1 LQLHS
6 KMMQYSKV
14 VTELNKARLQAAV
27 GDGQAEFDLMD
38 AFYSAC
44 KNLDSSRGLGTP
56 MLDGW
61 RLLTMMLD
69 NPKRE
74 RQFAHAYRA
83 QETEFG
89 SSDAIAFRRTLARGA
104 RTFLEQQFSLVV
116 DRAVAQNP
124 RVAMLGGT
132 PGPQQKARAYINLM
146 NARYG
151 SWEPAGLE
159 LAQHGTMGTTPI
171 WAEMYYLIRMGQARE
186 ALAFA
191 NSVKTEMTMKG
202 DGNFVAYLTAWV
214 NALDS
219 DDGRLPRNLRDQLM
233 AEYNQRIRQAEAGT
247 LQRSNSVQGSFEHA
261 QAGTTDPFKL
271 AVYKIIGRCE
281 LNKKNVPGT
290 HVVRAR
296 EDWLWLQLML
306 VQERFAADEP
316 VFERYTLREVA
327 KLVLKFGASHFNP
340 AGKQGDPLAWFTVL
354 LTCGEFERAVQ
365 YLYNID
371 EFRVEAVHFAVAMA
385 YFGVLRV
392 PETPMVVDNDLL
404 STRTIQTG
412 PSSLDKEETSQALVP
427 HHGGLRRLDSLAP
440 TTPTS
445 PMAGVPHRFSLRGNE
460 GLPGGTYD
468 IVSLNFARLMHNYT
482 RFFYRSDTVEA
493 LQYIYLICLYGKIT
507 DSDER
512 GVADEYNAIAQR
524 YVRDIVLDT
533 RGFATLLGEVRP
545 DGTRMP
551 GEVEKTAKLLNLAN
565 TQDFVQNI
573 TRKAAEKAER
583 DGGRFTEA
591 VVLYNLAEEYDTV
604 VTLLNKFL
612 GERLSRQAYAIAA
625 VGQSDSKAPPSADN
639 VDGIDEALGVAQS
652 LLGYYERN
660 VNLANRISPENKA
673 ECNTLITLLRFMQD
687 YEAGRFE
694 NALRRQI
701 DLGWLPL
708 EVLDAATQVSAIRRR
723 ALQVQEWDE
732 NIARNLS
739 IVLVATMD
747 CIHRLWKTV
756 KQRSVGRG
764 SEVQLREFKTRA
776 DNLMMFAG
784 MLQLRMA
791 PEAYSKLSR
800 LHVSMM

>member
-1 LQLHS
+1 
-6 KMMQYSKV
+6 MMAYSKV
-14 VTELNKARLQAAV
+14 VTELNKARLSAAN
-27 GDGQAEFDLMD
+27 GDEGEFDLMD

-44 KNLDSSRGLGTP
+44 RNLDSGARIQSSP
-56 MLDGW
+56 ILDGW

-74 RQFAHAYRA
+74 RQFAAAYRL
-83 QETEFG
+83 QETDFG
-89 SSDAIAFRRTLARGA
+89 SGGAIAFRRMLARGA

-116 DRAVAQNP
+116 ERAVAQNP

-159 LAQHGTMGTTPI
+159 LAQHGTMGVTPI
-171 WAEMYYLIRMGQARE
+171 WAEIYYLIRMGQARE

-191 NSVKTEMTMKG
+191 NSVKTEMAMKG
-202 DGNFVAYLTAWV
+202 DGNFVSYLTAWV
-214 NALDS
+214 NGLDTE
-219 DDGRLPRNLRDQLM
+219 DGRLPKNLRDQLL
-233 AEYNQRIRQAEAGT
+233 AEYNQRIRHDSGT
-247 LQRSNSVQGSFEHA
+247 LHRSNSVQGSFE
-261 QAGTTDPFKL
+261 QTQSAGTTDPFKL

-281 LNKKNVPGT
+281 LNRKNIPGT
-290 HVVRAR
+290 HVIRAR

-306 VQERFAADEP
+306 VQERFTPDEP
-316 VFERYTLREVA
+316 VFERYTLRECA
-327 KLVLKFGASHFNP
+327 KLVLKFGVNHFNP
-340 AGKQGDPLAWFTVL
+340 AGKLGDPLAWFSVL

-365 YLYNID
+365 YLYNMD
-371 EFRVEAVHFAVAMA
+371 EYRVEAVHFAVAMA

-412 PSSLDKEETSQALVP
+412 PSSLDKEEPQTQALMP

-445 PMAGVPHRFSLRGNE
+445 PVVGPGHRFSLRGSE
-460 GLPGGTYD
+460 PLPGGTYE
-468 IVSLNFARLMHNYT
+468 IVSLNFARLLHNYT

-493 LQYIYLICLYGKIT
+493 LQYIYLISLYGKI
-507 DSDER
+507 SDADDR
-512 GVADEYNAIAQR
+512 SMADEYNAIAQR

-533 RGFATLLGEVRP
+533 RGFASLLGEVRP

-551 GEVEKTAKLLNLAN
+551 GEVEKSAKLLNLAN

-573 TRKAAEKAER
+573 TRRAAEKAER

-604 VTLLNKFL
+604 VSLLNKFL
-612 GERLSRQAYAIAA
+612 GERLSQQAFAVAN
-625 VGQSDSKAPPSADN
+625 VGQGDQTTQVDN
-639 VDGIDEALGVAQS
+639 VDGIDEALGVAQG

-687 YEAGRFE
+687 YESGRFE

-708 EVLDAATQVSAIRRR
+708 EVLDAPSQVSAIRRR
-723 ALQVQEWDE
+723 AHQVQEWDE

-747 CIHRLWKTV
+747 CIQRLFKNI

-764 SEVQLREFKTRA
+764 GEVQLRELRARA

-800 LHVSMM
+800 LHVTMM